1 MLKSFMGVFLQ
12 GSDNTRQSVDTSKL
26 DLEDVVQLASRIG
39 QEYARAKQI
48 ADRLELLKPT
58 IRAKIG
64 LRHDSD
70 EITEAKLKRLTEND
84 PEYVEFLEELA
95 TAKGSSEKLRIRY
108 ESYKNLFEAK
118 RSMLSYKKAEM
129 NIL

>member
-1 MLKSFMGVFLQ
+1 M
-12 GSDNTRQSVDTSKL
+12 
-26 DLEDVVQLASRIG
+26 VQLASRIG